1 MVMICFI
8 EFMLIVLVGGNVKVY
23 IEYMI
28 IFLYKLYL
36 LDKGDVLKFREIS
49 YILWVYLVVGGGF
62 ELDVWLGFN
71 LIDFNVK
78 IGGFKGR
85 IL

>member
-1 MVMICFI
+1 MICFI

-49 YILWVYLVVGGGF
+49 YIL
-62 ELDVWLGFN
+62 
-71 LIDFNVK
+71 
-78 IGGFKGR
+78 
-85 IL
+85 